1 MKVTTPLILV
11 ATAVMAQGATQVTLQ
26 NTQGSTI
33 GYPIV
38 DNTGTP
44 IAVANSKFQVG
55 TFEQAFADSLGTLD
69 TLTADEAVLA
79 AFTPTGAD
87 GVFARDGLFNSTI
100 AGADNT
106 GDLGASNTPLFAVV
120 TYTPEG
126 GASQALV
133 FSFNSTFPTQDGAG
147 NAAVDFNRVITV
159 DDIVF
164 GSKNLVAA
172 DVSGFPGP
180 LQKDEFRMG
189 FTFDQGDAIPEP
201 STSLLAG
208 LAGLA
213 LVARRRR

>member
-1 MKVTTPLILV
+1 MKLTTPLIL
-11 ATAVMAQGATQVTLQ
+11 AASAVMAQGATQVTLQ
-26 NTQGSTI
+26 NSSGSTI

-55 TFEQAFADSLGTLD
+55 TFDQAFADTLGTLD
-69 TLTADEAVLA
+69 TLTADQAVLA

-87 GVFARDGLFNSTI
+87 GIFARAGLFNSTI
-100 AGADNT
+100 SGADNT
-106 GDLGASNTPLFAVV
+106 GALGAGSAPLYAVV
-120 TYTPEG
+120 TFTPAVG
-126 GASQALV
+126 LPQALV
-133 FSFNSTFPTQDGAG
+133 FNFGSTFPVQDGAG
-147 NAAVDFNRVITV
+147 NAAVDFGRVITV
-159 DDIVF
+159 GDIVF
-164 GSKNLVAA
+164 GNKTLVAA

-180 LQKDEFRMG
+180 LQKDEFRQG
-189 FTFDQGDAIPEP
+189 FTFDDAIPEP